1 MQLQHMMKRF
11 GRDQRGSIIL
21 MAAGGIAM
29 LTVLVGVAVDTAR
42 YVNLNSK
49 FKNAAD
55 AALLA
60 AISVSLDDD
69 RDLNDVA
76 ARFFEANFPT
86 ANRGELTVNK
96 IKIEKDTDPANLE
109 WTATVDA
116 EIKLL
121 FGQLVGV
128 DTMRVSHE
136 AKVAWDIRQRIEAVF
151 TLDTSASMCMEVG
164 RSPREDDKGV
174 NILSFEP
181 YEGADTNP
189 NNCKKLQKMKTAMNY
204 VLDKGIAA
212 VNLKGGGALFNVGI
226 VPYNHKINFTGSTIP
241 EPLAAYAPPGYFNN
255 LDDARPLSP
264 MIPLMAVNNAND
276 KERLDNLVNN
286 ITQTSTGL
294 GWTRSNIAVW
304 TAALMLDPDYAA
316 DFGVV
321 NNPPA
326 PLGDTKTDKIV
337 VMMTDGSNVSCCYA
351 AYPEDDFTNQYL
363 YTYNPDNAH
372 LVGIAAYPELKEWQQ
387 AYNIPT
393 EGLCQQM
400 KEQGIKIYSVV
411 LDVQDGDP
419 GGKEI
424 KNVYKTCATSPQYYF
439 DVKDPD
445 ELELAYKAIA
455 NSLLRLRIS
464 Y

>member
-1 MQLQHMMKRF
+1 MQLQYMMKRF

-76 ARFFEANFPT
+76 TRFFEANFPT
-86 ANRGELTVNK
+86 ANKGELTVNN
-96 IKIEKDTDPANLE
+96 IVITKDENPNNLE

-128 DTMRVSHE
+128 DTMRVSHKV
-136 AKVAWDIRQRIEAVF
+136 KVAWDIRQRIEAVF
-151 TLDTSASMCMEVG
+151 TLDTSASMCMKVG
-164 RSPREDDKGV
+164 RSPRGDDKGV

-181 YEGADTNP
+181 YPGADSDP
-189 NNCKKLQKMKTAMNY
+189 SKCVKLQKMKTAMNY

-286 ITQTSTGL
+286 ITQKSTGL

-304 TAALMLDPDYAA
+304 TAALMLDPAYAA
-316 DFGVV
+316 DFVGEK
-321 NNPPA
+321 PTA
-326 PLGDTKTDKIV
+326 LQDTKTDKIV

-351 AYPEDDFTNQYL
+351 AYPEGNFDNQYL
-363 YTYNPDNAH
+363 YTYEPDNAH
-372 LVGIAAYPELKEWQQ
+372 LVGIDKVPSMSKWQQ
-387 AYNIPT
+387 TYNIPT
-393 EGLCQQM
+393 KGLCQQM
-400 KEQGIKIYSVV
+400 KDQGIKIYSVV

-424 KNVYKTCATSPQYYF
+424 KDVYKTCATSPQYYF
-439 DVKDPD
+439 DVRDTD